1 MYLQGI
7 RDQFWLLLARKLFA
21 TRICPESFSLGSY
34 LKLTKKI
41 GRYHLILYGSRS
53 QAINKNKLL
62 DKTHKI
68 LYTWT
73 AAGDG
78 G

>member
-1 MYLQGI
+1 VLQ
-7 RDQFWLLLARKLFA
+7 
-21 TRICPESFSLGSY
+21 PEVVPEAVIIKPHTSGG
-34 LKLTKKI
+34 K
-41 GRYHLILYGSRS
+41 YHLILYGSRS
-53 QAINKNKLL
+53 QEINKNKLL

-73 AAGDG
+73 VAGDG